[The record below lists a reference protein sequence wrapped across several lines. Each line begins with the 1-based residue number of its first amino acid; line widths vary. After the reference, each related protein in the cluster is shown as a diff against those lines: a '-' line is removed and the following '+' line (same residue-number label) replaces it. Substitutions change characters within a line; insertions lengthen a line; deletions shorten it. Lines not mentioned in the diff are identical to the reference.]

1 MQTFCNSRASKVSNE
16 NFYLKIVEKIF
27 SAYNMRQKDFKK
39 SLKKFHLHQIIPPC
53 IKLQAKWTV
62 CRIYNAAAAAKNFLE
77 ELIDEKMSTITRLFG
92 ELISEKSIALAY
104 FSIVILLHATL
115 IKHCSSYSRYSNLLG
130 SRVFQ

>member
-1 MQTFCNSRASKVSNE
+1 MQ
-16 NFYLKIVEKIF
+16 
-27 SAYNMRQKDFKK
+27 QKDLKK

-62 CRIYNAAAAAKNFLE
+62 CRIYNAAAAAENFLE
-77 ELIDEKMSTITRLFG
+77 ELIDEKMSTITRLCG

-130 SRVFQ
+130 SRVSNKPN